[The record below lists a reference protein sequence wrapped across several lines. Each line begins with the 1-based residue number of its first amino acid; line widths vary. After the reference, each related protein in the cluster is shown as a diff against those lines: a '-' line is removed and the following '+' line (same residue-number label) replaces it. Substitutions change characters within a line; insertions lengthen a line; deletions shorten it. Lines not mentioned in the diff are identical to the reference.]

1 MAVNPQPSPDQLSDA
16 DRRGTSHGLRPV
28 AGTEVGIGERAAG
41 PYGPVAHEQ
50 DGRPVRPDRDSPAAP
65 EDRHHR

>member
-1 MAVNPQPSPDQLSDA
+1 M
-16 DRRGTSHGLRPV
+16 
-28 AGTEVGIGERAAG
+28 AGTRVGTGERAAG

>member
-1 MAVNPQPSPDQLSDA
+1 M
-16 DRRGTSHGLRPV
+16 
-28 AGTEVGIGERAAG
+28 AGTEVGVGERAAG

-65 EDRHHR
+65 EDRHQPVDTERLTAPLAVAR